1 MDLGT
6 LIPTFGSFAFT
17 IVAFVVALSIIVA
30 VHEYGHYIVGRWTG
44 IKADVF
50 SVGFGPVIWKRTDKH
65 GTQWQLAALPFGG
78 YVKFR
83 GDANAASVG
92 SEEDA
97 QTGLTAEEA
106 RATMAGA
113 PLWARAATVAAGPI
127 FNFILSIAV
136 FAALFTISGV
146 PTDNVVV
153 DEPYEL
159 PFATQELQ
167 AGDVIEAIGGVPIPS
182 EDAFNALD
190 DDLEPTPEITYTV
203 LRDGASIDV
212 QGPWI
217 FPTRAAGVDLG
228 SAAEAAGIEEGD
240 VILSVDG
247 TQVFD
252 FEDLRER
259 IGSSEGAPVNL
270 EVWRDGEITERTL
283 TAIRQDRP
291 TADGGFE
298 TRYLI
303 GVYLGLPFTRAV
315 ETPGPIESIG
325 MGVDRTVS
333 TITQSVSG
341 LVHMIAGEI
350 STCNLSGPVGI
361 AKISGQAAGAG
372 FLTFLGFIAVL
383 STAVGFLNL
392 LPIPVLDG
400 GHLVFYTW
408 EALTGNPP
416 SDRALKYLM
425 AGGITIMISLMVF
438 ALSNDFLC

>member
-1 MDLGT
+1 MDLGA

-30 VHEYGHYIVGRWTG
+30 IHEYGHYIVGRLSG

-50 SVGFGPVIWKRTDKH
+50 SVGFGPVIWSRTDKH
-65 GTQWQLAALPFGG
+65 GTAWQIAALPFGG
-78 YVKFR
+78 FVKFR

-92 SEEDA
+92 SDEASE
-97 QTGLTAEEA
+97 LSSAEL
-106 RATMAGA
+106 RATMHGA
-113 PLWARAATVAAGPI
+113 PLWARAATVAAGPA
-127 FNFILSIAV
+127 FNFILSILV

-146 PTDNVVV
+146 PTDKIVV
-153 DEPYEL
+153 DEPLEM
-159 PFATQELQ
+159 PFAAQELQ
-167 AGDVIEAIGGVPIPS
+167 SGDVIEAIEGVEIPA
-182 EDAFNALD
+182 ENAFEALD
-190 DDLEPTPEITYTV
+190 GVVAPAPEITYTV
-203 LRDGASIDV
+203 TRNGETRDV
-212 QGPWI
+212 RGPWV

-228 SAAEAAGIEEGD
+228 SAAEAAGSEDGD
-240 VILSVDG
+240 VILSVNG
-247 TQVFD
+247 TPVFD

-259 IGSSEGAPVNL
+259 IGGSEGAPVTL
-270 EVWRDGEITERTL
+270 DVWRNGEVSERTL
-283 TAIRQDRP
+283 TPIRQDRP
-291 TADGGFE
+291 KADGGFE

-315 ETPGPIESIG
+315 ETPNPIESLG
-325 MGVDRTVS
+325 LGVERTVN
-333 TITQSVSG
+333 TVTQSVSG

-372 FLTFLGFIAVL
+372 LLTFLSFIAVL

-408 EALTGNPP
+408 EAITGNPP
-416 SDRALKYLM
+416 SERALKYLM
-425 AGGITIMISLMVF
+425 AGGLTIMISLMVF

>member
-1 MDLGT
+1 MDLGA
-6 LIPTFGSFAFT
+6 LIPTFGNFAFT
-17 IVAFVVALSIIVA
+17 VIAFIVALSVIVFI
-30 VHEYGHYIVGRWTG
+30 HEYGHYIVGRWSG

-50 SVGFGPVIWKRTDKH
+50 SVGFGKAIWSRTDKH
-65 GTQWQLAALPFGG
+65 GTVWQVAALPFGG

-92 SEEDA
+92 SDGA
-97 QTGLTAEEA
+97 VAGLTDDEI
-106 RATMAGA
+106 RTTMHGA
-113 PLWARAATVAAGPI
+113 PLWARAATVAAGPV
-127 FNFILSIAV
+127 FNFILSILV
-136 FAALFTISGV
+136 FALLFTISGV
-146 PTDNVVV
+146 PTEKVRV
-153 DEPYEL
+153 DQPFDL
-159 PFATQELQ
+159 PFAAQELQ
-167 AGDVIEAIGGVPIPS
+167 PGDVIEAVEGVAIPS
-182 EDAFNALD
+182 QNAFDALD
-190 DDLEPTPEITYTV
+190 GSVTPAPEITYTV
-203 LRDGASIDV
+203 VRDGNIIDV
-212 QGPWI
+212 RGPWI

-247 TQVFD
+247 DPVYD

-259 IGSSEGAPVNL
+259 IGASNGDPVAL
-270 EVWRDGEITERTL
+270 EVWRDGNVTERTL

-315 ETPGPIESIG
+315 ETPSPIESLG
-325 MGVDRTVS
+325 LGVDRTIG
-333 TITQSVSG
+333 TITQSISG
-341 LVHMIAGEI
+341 LAHMIAGEI

-372 FLTFLGFIAVL
+372 LLTFLSFIAVL

-400 GHLVFYTW
+400 GHLVFYAW
-408 EALTGNPP
+408 EAATGNPP
-416 SDRALKYLM
+416 SERALKYLM
-425 AGGITIMISLMVF
+425 AGGLTIMISLMIF

>member
-1 MDLGT
+1 MDLGA
-6 LIPTFGSFAFT
+6 LIPTFGNFAFT

-30 VHEYGHYIVGRWTG
+30 IHEYGHYIVGRWSG

-50 SVGFGPVIWKRTDKH
+50 SVGFGPVLWTRTDKH
-65 GTQWQLAALPFGG
+65 GTAWQIAALPFGG

-92 SEEDA
+92 TQDDGV
-97 QTGLTAEEA
+97 GLSAEER
-106 RATMAGA
+106 RATMHGA
-113 PLWARAATVAAGPI
+113 PLWARSATVAAGPI
-127 FNFILSIAV
+127 FNFILSILM
-136 FAALFTISGV
+136 FAALFTVSGV
-146 PTDNVVV
+146 PTDNVRV
-153 DEPYEL
+153 DQTFEL

-167 AGDVIEAIGGVPIPS
+167 SGDVIEAVEGVAIPS
-182 EDAFNALD
+182 ENAFNTLD
-190 DDLEPTPEITYTV
+190 GQLTPAPEITYTI
-203 LRDGASIDV
+203 LRDGQSLDV
-212 QGPWI
+212 RGPWI

-247 TQVFD
+247 APVFD
-252 FEDLRER
+252 FEELRER
-259 IGSSEGAPVNL
+259 IGSSEGKPVAL
-270 EVWRDGEITERTL
+270 EVWRDGEVTQRTL
-283 TAIRQDRP
+283 TAVRQDRP

-315 ETPGPIESIG
+315 ETPGPIESLG
-325 MGVDRTVS
+325 LGVDRTIGTV
-333 TITQSVSG
+333 TQSISG

-372 FLTFLGFIAVL
+372 LLTFLSFIAVL

-400 GHLVFYTW
+400 GHLVFFAW
-408 EALTGNPP
+408 EAVTGNPP
-416 SDRALKYLM
+416 SERALKYLM
-425 AGGITIMISLMVF
+425 AGGLTIMISMMIF

>member
-1 MDLGT
+1 MDLGA
-6 LIPTFGSFAFT
+6 LIPSFGSFAFT

-30 VHEYGHYIVGRWTG
+30 IHEYGHYIVGRWTG

-50 SVGFGPVIWKRTDKH
+50 SVGFGPAIWSRHDRH
-65 GTQWQLAALPFGG
+65 GTKWQVAALPFGG

-83 GDANAASVG
+83 GDSNAASVG
-92 SEEDA
+92 HEDDS
-97 QTGLTAEEA
+97 GLSGDELRE
-106 RATMAGA
+106 TMHGA
-113 PLWARAATVAAGPI
+113 PLWARAATVAAGPV

-136 FAALFTISGV
+136 FGALFMISGV
-146 PTDNVVV
+146 PTDKVTV
-153 DEPYEL
+153 DEPFEL
-159 PFATQELQ
+159 PFAAQELLP
-167 AGDVIEAIGGVPIPS
+167 GDVIEAVEGVEIPT
-182 EDAFNALD
+182 ENAFDTLDEALT
-190 DDLEPTPEITYTV
+190 PAPEITYTV
-203 LRDGASIDV
+203 TRDGETV
-212 QGPWI
+212 EVRGPWV

-247 TQVFD
+247 EPVFA

-259 IGSSEGAPVNL
+259 IGSSEGAPVTL
-270 EVWRDGEITERTL
+270 EVWRDGEVTERTL

-303 GVYLGLPFTRAV
+303 GVYMGLPFTRAV
-315 ETPGPIESIG
+315 ETPSPIEAVG
-325 MGVDRTVS
+325 LGVDRTVG

-341 LVHMIAGEI
+341 LMHMIAGKI

-372 FLTFLGFIAVL
+372 LLTFLSFIAVL

-416 SDRALKYLM
+416 SDRALRYLM
-425 AGGITIMISLMVF
+425 AGGLTIMISLMVF

>member
-1 MDLGT
+1 MDLGA

-17 IVAFVVALSIIVA
+17 VIAFVVALSIIVA
-30 VHEYGHYIVGRWTG
+30 IHEYGHYIVGRWSG

-50 SVGFGPVIWKRTDKH
+50 SVGFGPVIWSRTDKH
-65 GTQWQLAALPFGG
+65 GTAWQIAALPFGG
-78 YVKFR
+78 FVKFR

-92 SEEDA
+92 TDDSEGSGLSEDE
-97 QTGLTAEEA
+97 L
-106 RATMAGA
+106 RATMHGA
-113 PLWARAATVAAGPI
+113 PLWARAATVAAGPV
-127 FNFILSIAV
+127 FNFILSILV

-146 PTDNVVV
+146 PTDKIVV
-153 DEPYEL
+153 DEPLEV
-159 PFATQELQ
+159 PFATQELR
-167 AGDVIEAIGGVPIPS
+167 AGDVIEAIEGVAVPS
-182 EDAFNALD
+182 ENAFDVLD
-190 DDLEPTPEITYTV
+190 GAVTPAPEITYTV
-203 LRDGASIDV
+203 LRDGQSVDV
-212 QGPWI
+212 RGPWL

-240 VILSVDG
+240 VILAVDG
-247 TQVFD
+247 TSVFD

-259 IGSSEGAPVNL
+259 IGSSEGAPVTL
-270 EVWRDGEITERTL
+270 DVWRDGEVSERTL

-315 ETPGPIESIG
+315 ETPNPIESIG
-325 MGVDRTVS
+325 LGIDRTIGTV
-333 TITQSVSG
+333 TQSVSG

-372 FLTFLGFIAVL
+372 LLTFLSFIAVL

-400 GHLVFYTW
+400 GHLVFYAW
-408 EALTGNPP
+408 EAVTGTPP
-416 SDRALKYLM
+416 SERALKYLM
-425 AGGITIMISLMVF
+425 AGGLTIMISLMIF

>member
-1 MDLGT
+1 MDLGA
-6 LIPTFGSFAFT
+6 LIPTFGNFAFT
-17 IVAFVVALSIIVA
+17 VVAFVVALSIIVA
-30 VHEYGHYIVGRWTG
+30 IHEYGHYIVGRWSG

-50 SVGFGPVIWKRTDKH
+50 SVGFGPVIWSRTDKH
-65 GTQWQLAALPFGG
+65 GTAWQIAALPFGG
-78 YVKFR
+78 FVKFR

-92 SEEDA
+92 TDDDDS
-97 QTGLTAEEA
+97 GLSAEER
-106 RATMAGA
+106 RATMHGA
-113 PLWARAATVAAGPI
+113 PLWARSATVAAGPI
-127 FNFILSIAV
+127 FNFILSIIMFAV
-136 FAALFTISGV
+136 LFTISGV
-146 PTDNVVV
+146 PTDNVRV
-153 DEPYEL
+153 DEPFDL
-159 PFATQELQ
+159 PFAAQELE
-167 AGDVIEAIGGVPIPS
+167 AGDVIEAVEGVAIPT
-182 EDAFNALD
+182 ENAFNTLD
-190 DDLEPTPEITYTV
+190 DALTPAPEITYTV
-203 LRDGASIDV
+203 TRDGQTIDV
-212 QGPWI
+212 RGPWI

-247 TQVFD
+247 TPVYD

-259 IGSSEGAPVNL
+259 IGASEGNPVAL
-270 EVWRDGEITERTL
+270 EVWRDGEVTERTL
-283 TAIRQDRP
+283 TAVRQDRP

-315 ETPGPIESIG
+315 ETPGPLESLRL
-325 MGVDRTVS
+325 GVDRTIGTV
-333 TITQSVSG
+333 TQSISG

-372 FLTFLGFIAVL
+372 LLTFLSFIAVL

-400 GHLVFYTW
+400 GHLVFFAW
-408 EALTGNPP
+408 EAVTGNPP
-416 SDRALKYLM
+416 SERALKYLM
-425 AGGITIMISLMVF
+425 AGGLTIMISMMIF